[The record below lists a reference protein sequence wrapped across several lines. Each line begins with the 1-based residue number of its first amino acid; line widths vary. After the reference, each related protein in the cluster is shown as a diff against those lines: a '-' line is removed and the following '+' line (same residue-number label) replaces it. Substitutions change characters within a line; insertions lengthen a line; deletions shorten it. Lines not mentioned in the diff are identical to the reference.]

1 LRVTAYGSYWQATR
15 AFDLNWLAAVK
26 YRRSLFSDS
35 QKSLRKIFGFT
46 ARICKPLGSNAIEA
60 PLFD

>member
-1 LRVTAYGSYWQATR
+1 V
-15 AFDLNWLAAVK
+15 VK

-35 QKSLRKIFGFT
+35 QKPLRKIFGFT